1 MNHFYGYGIDQS
13 GSTSNTSSG
22 GGTGWLGAL
31 GGWMDDNSSWL
42 SGLGNTAGQ
51 VYSIDRA
58 LSEANRVS
66 DLGNYLNDWA
76 NQQGALLNEG
86 SAFKGYGITGTG
98 LSKVWNPETQ
108 SFVAGPT
115 TGTVGDDGAF
125 NLAFNVRPD
134 ATLATQ
140 GQTQRTSGG
149 TSMNLAGDRL
159 RDAYQMVDGV
169 NYMDAATDAIDS
181 SLQSPA
187 QRQNEIYNQL
197 MAMQEPT
204 LNRQQMAQQAQE
216 YAMGRGGVRGTQY
229 GGTAE
234 DAAMARARADASRQS
249 AMDAMTQAQNERGM
263 FAQMG
268 AQYGTLYNQQNQQM
282 ANIAQQYQDRGMN
295 RYELGLKMEE
305 MKYLPQDMQL
315 KIMNQMMAGSDAAQT
330 GQLTGLGYLNDMLLG
345 GMSNNVNAQKVSSE
359 LRGNLY
365 NALLSNLGGTTG
377 NDGSSATGLGG
388 LLGGL
393 SGGLKWLDEFF

>member
-1 MNHFYGYGIDQS
+1 
-13 GSTSNTSSG
+13 
-22 GGTGWLGAL
+22 
-31 GGWMDDNSSWL
+31 
-42 SGLGNTAGQ
+42 
-51 VYSIDRA
+51 
-58 LSEANRVS
+58 
-66 DLGNYLNDWA
+66 
-76 NQQGALLNEG
+76 
-86 SAFKGYGITGTG
+86 
-98 LSKVWNPETQ
+98 
-108 SFVAGPT
+108 
-115 TGTVGDDGAF
+115 
-125 NLAFNVRPD
+125 
-134 ATLATQ
+134 
-140 GQTQRTSGG
+140 
-149 TSMNLAGDRL
+149 
-159 RDAYQMVDGV
+159 
-169 NYMDAATDAIDS
+169 
-181 SLQSPA
+181 
-187 QRQNEIYNQL
+187 

-393 SGGLKWLDEFF
+393 SGGLKWLDEFL